1 MLEKKEGDFT
11 VKYGQL
17 NDSLSTGWRG
27 EYRLVDAAGDEFTAN
42 RTASAYAEAHEAQE
56 EALKDGIARAKQYAA
71 ATAAQ
76 REKMIEEDEQDMYAR
91 GFVPPV

>member
-1 MLEKKEGDFT
+1 MLEKKEGNFT

-17 NDSLSTGWRG
+17 NDRLGTGFRG

-42 RTASAYAEAHEAQE
+42 RTASVYAEAFEAQE

-71 ATAAQ
+71 ATPAQ
-76 REKMIEEDEQDMYAR
+76 REKMIEQDEQDMYDR
-91 GFVPPV
+91 GFLPPV